1 LLPRRDS
8 HCRPSYHDRF
18 VLHNLISDVEVEQ
31 LISTATRK
39 GMSEALITPYGS
51 NDLVPSSTRTN
62 TAAWLDFQ
70 QDGLVSKIENKIAEV
85 TGTMPEDAENLQV
98 LHYAD
103 GNQYFHEH
111 RDYFDPKEDPP
122 ENFAQGGN
130 RMVTVITYLK
140 TPMRGGETYF
150 TKLDLKLK
158 VKPGDA
164 IVFWNL
170 KPDGTPD
177 PDTYH
182 SALPP
187 EVTRTI
193 PLPNMSSPL
202 VVGVVPVVVTL
213 VVLSLSL
220 SLSLFVNYVCV
231 NESGRKGRVLLF
243 WPDADFITRRRA
255 KNGSQS
261 NGSMRG
267 GTRRSFLLRVV
278 GHPTRGQWGTRWS

>member
-1 LLPRRDS
+1 VCASTRDS
-8 HCRPSYHDRF
+8 HCRPCHHNRF
-18 VLHNLISDVEVEQ
+18 VLHNLISDAEVEQ
-31 LISTATRK
+31 LIATATRK

-140 TPMRGGETYF
+140 TPTRGGETYF

-187 EVTRTI
+187 EVRFHSLTCHH
-193 PLPNMSSPL
+193 PFMCMSFPAPVRLLSYYCQV
-202 VVGVVPVVVTL
+202 VVGVCVCVCVC
-213 VVLSLSL
+213 
-220 SLSLFVNYVCV
+220 LFVCVCV
-231 NESGRKGRVLLF
+231 
-243 WPDADFITRRRA
+243 
-255 KNGSQS
+255 
-261 NGSMRG
+261 
-267 GTRRSFLLRVV
+267 
-278 GHPTRGQWGTRWS
+278 